1 MKELILKI
9 GFFCFK
15 HSCAFKMSALAEEE
29 KHITSFWKHLNE
41 FLDEVPQ
48 KQDPPEP
55 DFFVNVDQGLIG
67 IEHTRLVRQPD
78 QRNTDIKGHYECAKE
93 IMKLAEQNFR
103 RWTDLKLYVSVSF
116 ACSYGLVTK
125 ERFFLSNR
133 DIEPLSTFIAEFVAC
148 YIPPSGEHRC
158 FEYYDSYRNAFNFPH
173 DKRIRSIAIANCNH
187 KVSQPC
193 WTHTESGVVP
203 QIYESQAFDE
213 ILKKKNQKP
222 SNYLK
227 DYYQIWLLM
236 VEDQWSQATCFDFE
250 YSEKPTVLSPFDR
263 IFILRYLTEEV
274 IELKVVK
281 V

>member
-1 MKELILKI
+1 
-9 GFFCFK
+9 
-15 HSCAFKMSALAEEE
+15 MSALAEEE

-41 FLDEVPQ
+41 FPDDVPQ

-55 DFFVNVDQGLIG
+55 DFFVEANQGLIG

-78 QRNTDIKGHYECAKE
+78 QRNINIMGHYRCAEK
-93 IMKLAEQNFR
+93 IMRLAEQNFR
-103 RWTDLKLYVSVSF
+103 RQTDLKLYVSVSF

-125 ERFFLSNR
+125 EPFFLSNR
-133 DIEPLSTFIAEFVAC
+133 DIGHLSTFISEFVTHR
-148 YIPPSGEHRC
+148 IPPSGEHWC
-158 FEYYDSYRNAFNFPH
+158 FEHYDSHRNAFNFPY
-173 DKRIRSIAIANCNH
+173 DKKIRSIAIVNCDH

-203 QIYESQAFDE
+203 QVYESQAFGE

-236 VEDQWSQATCFDFE
+236 VEDQWNQATYFDFE
-250 YSEKPTVLSPFDR
+250 DSEKPTVSSPFDR
-263 IFILRYLTEEV
+263 IFIFRYLTEEV